1 MKHVYVLGIYK
12 TVRQREYNFIDA
24 PFIGVIAWAIAVVVE
39 AVVTEKLLRVNV
51 LSPFLELS
59 RRLLPEGLGT

>member
-1 MKHVYVLGIYK
+1 MKHVYVLGSHK

-51 LSPFLELS
+51 LSPFL
-59 RRLLPEGLGT
+59 